1 MGYSIA
7 IDGPAGAGKST
18 IAKKVA
24 AKKGCC
30 YVDTGAIYRAMAYF
44 LLENGVKG
52 EETDRIA
59 KKCQEANIRVA
70 YEAGEQQ
77 VFLNGE
83 NVNSKIR
90 TEEVGQMASKSAA
103 VPQVRS
109 WLIDLQRDL
118 AVTQNVI
125 MDGRD
130 IGTCV
135 LPQATVKIYLTA
147 SANVRA
153 KRRYDEYRAKGMD
166 CDYEEI
172 LNTVKKRDMQD
183 MTRAIAPLKQA
194 GDAVLLDTSDLSIE
208 EVVDRILEICAEKG
222 C

>member
-77 VFLNGE
+77 GFLNGE

-118 AVTQNVI
+118 AVTQDVI

-147 SANVRA
+147 SADVRA

-166 CDYEEI
+166 
-172 LNTVKKRDMQD
+172 
-183 MTRAIAPLKQA
+183 
-194 GDAVLLDTSDLSIE
+194 
-208 EVVDRILEICAEKG
+208 
-222 C
+222 

>member
-70 YEAGEQQ
+70 YEAG
-77 VFLNGE
+77 
-83 NVNSKIR
+83 
-90 TEEVGQMASKSAA
+90 VGQMASKSAA

-109 WLIDLQRDL
+109 WLIDLQRGL
-118 AVTQNVI
+118 AVTQDVI

-194 GDAVLLDTSDLSIE
+194 DDAVLLDTSDLSIE

>member
-1 MGYSIA
+1 MISIA
-7 IDGPAGAGKST
+7 IDGPAGAGKSS
-18 IAKKVA
+18 IARA
-24 AKKGCC
+24 AAERLNYI
-30 YVDTGAIYRAMAYF
+30 YVDTGALYRTIGLAAARSNTNIQNEAEIEK
-44 LLENGVKG
+44 LLKSL
-52 EETDRIA
+52 DI
-59 KKCQEANIRVA
+59 NIVFFN
-70 YEAGEQQ
+70 GEQH
-77 VFLNGE
+77 VLLGDE
-83 NVNSKIR
+83 DVSEKIR
-90 TEEVGQMASKSAA
+90 TEQASMMASKVSAIPA
-103 VPQVRS
+103 VRAY
-109 WLIDLQRDL
+109 LLDTQRDF
-118 AVTQNVI
+118 AKTDNVL

-194 GDAVLLDTSDLSIE
+194 DDAVLLDTSDLSIE